1 MSHIFT
7 KNEIV
12 MAFVQLGVQTK
23 PSWSKMTFES
33 CITQEDESLYFLV
46 SYSNNQFR
54 TVKENQIR
62 KYKPIQ
68 NSEEAINNLITQS
81 FLTLLELIQQAAKE
95 LLPAKWNDIT
105 VDEHS
110 KIIYLTGN
118 NLSIQAGIVEVVRKS
133 ILGETVEEIA
143 SWEIT
148 SFREI
153 PSTYINPSDVA
164 EKSEGNSTDT
174 VNAAALAIQKI
185 YEYNSNDFWEGIKE
199 NLTAK

>member
-1 MSHIFT
+1 M
-7 KNEIV
+7 
-12 MAFVQLGVQTK
+12 
-23 PSWSKMTFES
+23 
-33 CITQEDESLYFLV
+33 
-46 SYSNNQFR
+46 
-54 TVKENQIR
+54 
-62 KYKPIQ
+62 
-68 NSEEAINNLITQS
+68 
-81 FLTLLELIQQAAKE
+81 IQQAAKE